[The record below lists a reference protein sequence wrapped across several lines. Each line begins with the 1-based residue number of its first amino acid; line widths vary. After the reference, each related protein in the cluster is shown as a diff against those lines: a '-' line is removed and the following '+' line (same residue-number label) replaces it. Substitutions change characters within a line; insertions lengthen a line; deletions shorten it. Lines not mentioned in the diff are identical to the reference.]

1 MSAPRRIGILGGMGP
16 EATVLLM
23 QRLIA
28 AVPAADDRDH
38 IPLYVDMNPQVPS
51 RIARL
56 IEGRGEDPGPVLAA
70 MARGLERMGAAALAM
85 PCNTAHHYAGEIAAA
100 VSIPFLDMV
109 ALSAGAALAAAGPG
123 ARVGILASP
132 ALRRVGVLDRAL
144 EARGLRPLHP
154 EAAQQDELLAAIRA
168 IKRAGLGEA
177 ERAVVARVA
186 AALAAAGA
194 AAGAEVLMIACTEL
208 SLARDA
214 IDPGVPVIDSLD
226 ALVAGIVDFALGGGA
241 AATAGGSGGRGA
253 GATGRTRAA
262 AAGPATERIDRIH
275 QTDKEEERPCSSE

>member
-109 ALSAGAALAAAGPG
+109 ALAAGAALAAAGPG

-132 ALRRVGVLDRAL
+132 ALRRVGVLEPAL

-154 EAAQQDELLAAIRA
+154 EAADEDEILAAIRA

-194 AAGAEVLMIACTEL
+194 EVLMIACTEL

-214 IDPGVPVIDSLD
+214 LDPGVPVIDSLD

-275 QTDKEEERPCSSE
+275 QINKEEERPCSSE